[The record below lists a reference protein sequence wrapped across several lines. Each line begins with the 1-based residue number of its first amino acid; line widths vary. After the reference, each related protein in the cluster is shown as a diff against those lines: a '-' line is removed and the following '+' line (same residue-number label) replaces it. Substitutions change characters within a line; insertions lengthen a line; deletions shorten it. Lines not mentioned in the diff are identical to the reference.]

1 MLLMNI
7 EVHESFQIS
16 FCFFGGD
23 IYPGVKLLGHMIV
36 LFLVFEKLPYCS
48 PQWLHQFT
56 FPQTVYEVPLFS
68 TFLLTLLLVFFLRI
82 TILVSVWRCL
92 IVLLICISLMTS
104 DAEYFFMCL
113 LTIYISALEKLLFS
127 SFAHFSI
134 WCWVVWVMWVMC
146 IRCIL
151 IDHIICKYLLPFSM
165 FSFHFINGVL
175 CCAKAF
181 KFN

>member
-1 MLLMNI
+1 MNLFKL
-7 EVHESFQIS
+7 VSG
-16 FCFFGGD
+16 FFFGGGD
-23 IYPGVKLLGHMIV
+23 IYPGIKLLGHMIV

-48 PQWLHQFT
+48 PQWLHLFT
-56 FPQTVYEVPLFS
+56 FPRTVYEVPLFS
-68 TFLLTLLLVFFLRI
+68 TLLLTLLFVFFLRI
-82 TILVSVWRCL
+82 TILVRVWWCL

-113 LTIYISALEKLLFS
+113 LTICISALEKLLFS

-151 IDHIICKYLLPFSM
+151 RPYWSHHLQVSSPIQYVF
-165 FSFHFINGVL
+165 FSFYWWCSLL
-175 CCAKAF
+175 CKSF
-181 KFN
+181 